1 VTTPWI
7 ESESYVGA
15 CSSDND
21 AHVLQIS
28 PVGGAPVLHAVP
40 DASWGLHLTD
50 ANIALGNLTDDVAAE
65 AKAWLKKNGSSKKQR
80 PARS

>member
-1 VTTPWI
+1 
-7 ESESYVGA
+7 
-15 CSSDND
+15 
-21 AHVLQIS
+21 
-28 PVGGAPVLHAVP
+28 VP

-50 ANIALGNLTDDVAAE
+50 ANIALGNLTDDVALE